1 MGIVEIL
8 KIVKIKNLYAV
19 RTYIFISVVS
29 ATVWITILILSKKN
43 IRREQNNK
51 NQIKIPLIV
60 ITGCDTGLGYS
71 VVTRYLNNGHNNKN
85 QNPNRIYNLFKS
97 KKLIVP
103 HKIVIVAFCLN
114 SNGSGAK
121 RLHQLSINNN
131 EIQLFIK
138 QLDLTN
144 KDSIKNGADFISD
157 LLQRNV
163 DENGILNEHGCY
175 KYGN

>member
-1 MGIVEIL
+1 M
-8 KIVKIKNLYAV
+8 KNFYDV
-19 RTYIFISVVS
+19 RTYVFISVVS
-29 ATVWITILILSKKN
+29 ATVWITISILSKKR
-43 IRREQNNK
+43 IKREQNK
-51 NQIKIPLIV
+51 KDQITIPLIV

-71 VVTRYLNNGHNNKN
+71 VVTRYLNNRNSNEN
-85 QNPNRIYNLFKS
+85 RNTNRIYNWFKC

-103 HKIVIVAFCLN
+103 PKIAIVAFCLN

-121 RLHQLSINNN
+121 RLHQLSVNNN

-144 KDSIKNGADFISD
+144 TDSIKNGVDFISD

-163 DENGILNEHGCY
+163 DENGYY